1 MNALERVFGRTKVV
15 LPVIHPIT
23 ESIALSSIATAV
35 ECGADGIFL
44 IDQGMSVT
52 DLLCFIP
59 KVHSLFPDLWIGV
72 NFLGRYLN
80 DTFYLVRN
88 MPVKGIWSDNAQVNE
103 HLEQQVAP
111 EDFRRVRLEAQWP
124 GLYFGGV
131 AFKYQRPVADEDLPI
146 AADKARPFMD
156 VITTSGDGTGISAPV
171 NKVRAMRLGCGAHPM
186 GLASGV
192 DPENVLDFLPYVD
205 AFLVATGIE
214 TAKYSGI
221 LVPEKTKSLVEAVHN
236 WAP

>member
-1 MNALERVFGRTKVV
+1 M
-15 LPVIHPIT
+15 
-23 ESIALSSIATAV
+23 
-35 ECGADGIFL
+35 
-44 IDQGMSVT
+44 
-52 DLLCFIP
+52 
-59 KVHSLFPDLWIGV
+59 
-72 NFLGRYLN
+72 
-80 DTFYLVRN
+80 
-88 MPVKGIWSDNAQVNE
+88 KGIWSDNAQVNE

-171 NKVRAMRLGCGAHPM
+171 NKVRAMRLGCGSHPM

-192 DPENVLDFLPYVD
+192 DPENVQDFLPYVD

-221 LVPEKTKSLVEAVHN
+221 LVPEKTKSLVDTVHN
-236 WAP
+236 WTP